1 MTFRAKRLFQY
12 VAVHL
17 FQAMYFYE
25 GDFEYY
31 RPAKAVISGL
41 THTNRYGMVSN
52 DVAKAGTLTFM
63 SPVSYVMD
71 WTTGDPYRATTW
83 SGYSS
88 GSNQRPTFQ
97 AEITQT
103 PRLEPMGTEPR
114 EVLDAAP
121 KSPLSPSGQLVGP
134 DGDSDGNPNNDS
146 FHEIIEPP
154 ALGFADPEA
163 IASRRIYNKA
173 GILVTINGASKTV
186 VTQNGTSLSAAQ
198 VTALQSAIST
208 TTIYDQRER
217 SSVRVSSLDVGAAK
231 PVLDAAS
238 DFNGVIYI
246 HDITPTVSATPK
258 NAIRLKNGGKLPED
272 GLTVASQNAIYIQG
286 DYNTG
291 ATSASGATAV
301 PSNSSGNPNNTATPT
316 VAGYTRKP
324 AAVIGDAVM
333 LLSNAWSDGN
343 SSLSIG
349 QRMASNTTYNTALIS
364 GVMPSGYEP
373 GGAAAQYGYSG
384 GANNYPR
391 FLENWNA
398 RTCTY
403 FGLSARWCSCSRA
416 QISRAGGIQATST
429 TRQHA
434 AGTSTR
440 TSPRT
445 RLLDQ
450 STRFMSR
457 VVVGAATSI
466 DMKRLI
472 RILTLALATPSIAG
486 DINLVPEFRTFREEG
501 GEIRRLKFAGANEDH
516 HLTLDEDVGIQ
527 KLQNGARFTFQKVP
541 RAIFEIQPGTVGKDR
556 PISPENRPT
565 YYKAAIEALP
575 PNASDVKL
583 IEEVPSPHPINAW
596 KSHRFVFSYLQSG
609 ESYRVAVTF
618 ITLSEGPQ
626 IMLTT
631 SAPSEDYENGI
642 SRSDSLLRSWY
653 TVRQGEG
660 PGQAN

>member
-1 MTFRAKRLFQY
+1 MHPLRINSAKRGSALIVAIGVLAVVGSAVALSYSITGQNVRLADRSQDYAQVRAAAEGALEYGYGMWRGKSSQRGRPPTMKDCSAGLSVPAFADVTFSEPLSITPADQYGAPSLEPVPVLVDLQGFPGWKGRVFNYVASVEARGQTTLDGKPVTFRAKRLFQY

-31 RPAKAVISGL
+31 RPAKALISGL

-71 WTTGDPYRATTW
+71 WTTGDPYRAATW
-83 SGYSS
+83 SGYSP

-121 KSPLSPSGQLVGP
+121 KGPLSPSGQLVGP

-154 ALGFADPEA
+154 APGFADPEA
-163 IASRRIYNKA
+163 IASRRMYNKA
-173 GILVTINGASKTV
+173 GILVTINGSSKTV
-186 VTQNGTSLSAAQ
+186 ATQNGTSLSAAQ

-231 PVLDAAS
+231 PVLDGAS

-246 HDITPTVSATPK
+246 HDITPTASATPK

-291 ATSASGATAV
+291 ATSGSGASAV

-333 LLSNAWSDGN
+333 LLSNAWSDEN

-391 FLENWNA
+391 FLENWSG

-403 FGLSARWCSCSRA
+403 FGSMVQLF
-416 QISRAGGIQATST
+416 TST
-429 TRQHA
+429 SFTGRWDT
-434 AGTSTR
+434 GNIYNPPVRCWNFDPNFTDN
-440 TSPRT
+440 PPP
-445 RLLDQ
+445 
-450 STRFMSR
+450 
-457 VVVGAATSI
+457 GSI
-466 DMKRLI
+466 D
-472 RILTLALATPSIAG
+472 
-486 DINLVPEFRTFREEG
+486 
-501 GEIRRLKFAGANEDH
+501 
-516 HLTLDEDVGIQ
+516 
-527 KLQNGARFTFQKVP
+527 
-541 RAIFEIQPGTVGKDR
+541 
-556 PISPENRPT
+556 
-565 YYKAAIEALP
+565 
-575 PNASDVKL
+575 
-583 IEEVPSPHPINAW
+583 
-596 KSHRFVFSYLQSG
+596 
-609 ESYRVAVTF
+609 AVYVTR
-618 ITLSEGPQ
+618 GRW
-626 IMLTT
+626 
-631 SAPSEDYENGI
+631 
-642 SRSDSLLRSWY
+642 SRY
-653 TVRQGEG
+653 
-660 PGQAN
+660 